1 MSLRSS
7 LGNVLRE
14 NGQIYGTDLKKLREY
29 SAGNFE
35 GMYSEPD
42 PEMDMLLGDVQME
55 AIENEGFMS
64 DELPKFSGGG
74 SIFKKTKDFFFAP
87 SKTEKF
93 LTSSYT
99 KPFVTRTVPG
109 SGGLLTRSW
118 NSFKNSSFGSGIANK
133 YNALKTEG
141 GASTF
146 LGGLLNRVKKNLP
159 EGVFGKG
166 KGGALSEPK
175 DVAFDPMK
183 FRQFKAS
190 GQASAGAQFRKGQAD
205 NMRGKYMT
213 QALAH
218 AISPVTNPRAAKM
231 VANFNLTALSS
242 PAFKGTP
249 IAIAKRPSSAL
260 TAPGTAKVDIT
271 AARPMEQIKIT

>member
-42 PEMDMLLGDVQME
+42 PEIDMLLGDVQME

-74 SIFKKTKDFFFAP
+74 SIFKKAKDFFFAP
-87 SKTEKF
+87 AKTEKF

-99 KPFVTRTVPG
+99 KPYVTRTVPA
-109 SGGLLTRSW
+109 SGGLLTRGW
-118 NSFKNSSFGSGIANK
+118 NKFKSSSFGRGIANK

-159 EGVFGKG
+159 KGVFGEG
-166 KGGALSEPK
+166 EGGALSKPK
-175 DVAFDPMK
+175 DVRFDPMK

-190 GQASAGAQFRKGQAD
+190 GQESAGARFAKGRVD
-205 NMRGKYMT
+205 DMRGKYMT

-218 AISPVTNPRAAKM
+218 AISPITNPRAAKM

-242 PAFKGTP
+242 PTFKGTP
-249 IAIAKRPSSAL
+249 IAIAKRTSSPL
-260 TAPGTAKVDIT
+260 TAPGTAKVNI
-271 AARPMEQIKIT
+271 AATRPMEQIKIT

>member
-74 SIFKKTKDFFFAP
+74 SIFKKAKDFFFAP
-87 SKTEKF
+87 ASVPKYKG
-93 LTSSYT
+93 
-99 KPFVTRTVPG
+99 PFAP
-109 SGGLLTRSW
+109 SFYEPKGGGILTRGW
-118 NSFKNSSFGSGIANK
+118 NKFKNSSFGRGIANK

-146 LGGLLNRVKKNLP
+146 LGGLLNTVKKNLP
-159 EGVFGKG
+159 KGVFGKG

-183 FRQFKAS
+183 FRQFTAS
-190 GQASAGAQFRKGQAD
+190 KKESAGARFVKGRVD
-205 NMRGKYMT
+205 DMRGKYMT

-218 AISPVTNPRAAKM
+218 AISPITNPRAAKM

-242 PAFKGTP
+242 PTFKGTP
-249 IAIAKRPSSAL
+249 IAIAKRTSSPL
-260 TAPGTAKVDIT
+260 TAPDTAKVNI
-271 AARPMEQIKIT
+271 AATRPMEQIKIT

>member
-64 DELPKFSGGG
+64 DELPKFVFGG
-74 SIFKKTKDFFFAP
+74 IVKKAKDFFFAP
-87 SKTEKF
+87 STPAPKYQGPF
-93 LTSSYT
+93 APSFY
-99 KPFVTRTVPG
+99 KPK
-109 SGGLLTRSW
+109 GGGVLTRAW

-133 YNALKTEG
+133 YNALKTKG
-141 GASTF
+141 GTSTF
-146 LGGLLNRVKKNLP
+146 LGGLLNTVRGIFP
-159 EGVFGKG
+159 KG
-166 KGGALSEPK
+166 KLGIGTGADPK
-175 DVAFDPMK
+175 DMKAANPMEFK
-183 FRQFKAS
+183 RFKAS
-190 GQASAGAQFRKGQAD
+190 KQAAAGAQFRKGQVD

-213 QALAH
+213 QALSH
-218 AISPVTNPRAAKM
+218 AISPITNPKAAQL

-242 PAFKGTP
+242 PAFKGTS
-249 IAIAKRPSSAL
+249 IGITKRPSSAL
-260 TAPGTAKVDIT
+260 TAPATQKVNID

>member
-35 GMYSEPD
+35 GMYNELD
-42 PEMDMLLGDVQME
+42 PEMDMLLGDVQMG
-55 AIENEGFMS
+55 AVENEGFMS

-74 SIFKKTKDFFFAP
+74 GIFKKAKDFFFAP
-87 SKTEKF
+87 STPAPKYQGPYAPSF
-93 LTSSYT
+93 Y
-99 KPFVTRTVPG
+99 KPK
-109 SGGLLTRSW
+109 GGGVLTRGW

-159 EGVFGKG
+159 KGVFGEG
-166 KGGALSEPK
+166 RGGALSKPK
-175 DVAFDPMK
+175 DVRFDPMK
-183 FRQFKAS
+183 LKRFKAS
-190 GQASAGAQFRKGQAD
+190 GQASARADIRKGRTD

-218 AISPVTNPRAAKM
+218 AISPVTNPRAAKL

-249 IAIAKRPSSAL
+249 IAIAKRPYSAL

>member
-64 DELPKFSGGG
+64 DELPKFGLGG
-74 SIFKKTKDFFFAP
+74 IVKKAKDYLFAP

-93 LTSSYT
+93 YTSSYT
-99 KPFVTRTVPG
+99 KPFVTRTVSG
-109 SGGLLTRSW
+109 SGGVLTRGW

-133 YNALKTEG
+133 YNALKTKG

-146 LGGLLNRVKKNLP
+146 LGGLLNTVRGIFP
-159 EGVFGKG
+159 KG
-166 KGGALSEPK
+166 KLGIGIGADPK
-175 DVAFDPMK
+175 DMKAANPMK
-183 FRQFKAS
+183 FKRFKAS
-190 GQASAGAQFRKGQAD
+190 GQASAGTQFRKGQAD

-242 PAFKGTP
+242 PTFKGTP
-249 IAIAKRPSSAL
+249 IAVAKRTSSPL